1 LSEIGTTA
9 TEHGRELLQMGFTID
24 QVVHDYG
31 DLCQSIADLA
41 FELQEPFEID
51 EFRTL
56 NRCLDNGI
64 ADAVTEFSYRR
75 DFIMADKQSL
85 ASEKVRIG
93 LYRTRRFMKWTG
105 TILISIAARRSH
117 LL

>member
-1 LSEIGTTA
+1 MEQTPEPLQSREISGPAGGIKPFLSEIGKTA

-41 FELQEPFEID
+41 YELHEPFEID

-75 DFIMADKQSL
+75 DFIMADK
-85 ASEKVRIG
+85 
-93 LYRTRRFMKWTG
+93 
-105 TILISIAARRSH
+105 
-117 LL
+117 